1 MPNLHALY
9 RAGQRIIRSEP
20 VPGEPFALQGDAATV
35 AHLDGRLMAVMDGVL
50 CNALRRT
57 L

>member
-9 RAGQRIIRSEP
+9 RAGQRIIRPEP
-20 VPGEPFALQGDAATV
+20 VFGEQPAPHDAAGV
-35 AHLDGRLMAVMDGVL
+35 AHFDGKLMAVMDGVL